1 MNELYHFSQR
11 HFKYENKHWKTKTFL
26 NAILI
31 FLVACFIV
39 IRSNAVR
46 PPIFHEFL
54 ELKQKSKKRT
64 IYSVSEE
71 KLQTFFA
78 FRDE

>member
-26 NAILI
+26 NAIFI

>member
-26 NAILI
+26 NAIFI

-54 ELKQKSKKRT
+54 ELKQKSKKEQYTVCPR
-64 IYSVSEE
+64 
-71 KLQTFFA
+71 KNCKPFFA